1 MHSMRTI
8 DLESVSADNSAL
20 RGGINDDDFE
30 TFWGFWKR
38 EADGS

>member
-8 DLESVSADNSAL
+8 DLESVPADNSAL
-20 RGGINDDDFE
+20 RGEIDDDGFE
-30 TFWGFWKR
+30 TFGGFWKR